1 MTRDDQEPGGA
12 PLRDGPVG
20 ERHSAGERHGAGERH
35 SMDEQR
41 GADDLRRELRAAAD
55 LIADYRERLRDAR
68 VAPVAGRAEVRM
80 ALDGEVPPGPTPLA
94 QVIKELVAAATPGL
108 MASAGPRYFGFV
120 VGGSFDAALVAEI
133 LATGWDQNAFNEA
146 LSPAAIAVED
156 VAGRWLK
163 ELLCLPASASVG
175 FVTGAQAANTVG
187 LAAGRW
193 CVLRE
198 AGWDVGRDGLFS
210 APRVRVLVGAER
222 HATIDRAVRFL
233 GLGESAIEEVPVR
246 PDGTMDP
253 EALAAALAAGA
264 GRPTIIC
271 AQAGNVNTGACDDLG
286 ATARAARAA
295 GAWLHVDG
303 AFGLWAAA
311 SPSTRHLVR
320 GIELAD
326 SWACDGHKWLNVPQD
341 SGYAICAHP
350 DIHATVMAYTAS
362 YLTGQVA
369 GRELGGGDLVP
380 ESSRRARGFATWA
393 AIRSLGRAGIADL
406 VDRCCALAR
415 RFRDGLNAIDGVEI
429 VNEVVLNQVL
439 VRVGDED
446 ATNRIERRVQDDGTL
461 WLGATTWRGE
471 RLLRI
476 AVSNWSTT
484 EEDVDRCVDA
494 IARARAGAAEGWPG
508 GE

>member
-1 MTRDDQEPGGA
+1 MMHDNLERGRA
-12 PLRDGPVG
+12 PLRGAAPG
-20 ERHSAGERHGAGERH
+20 EDYAVS
-35 SMDEQR
+35 
-41 GADDLRRELRAAAD
+41 DLRRELRAAAE
-55 LIADYRERLRDAR
+55 LIADYRERLPTMR
-68 VAPVAGRAEVRM
+68 VPPVAGRSEVRM
-80 ALDGEVPPGPTPLA
+80 ALDGTLPAEPTPLG
-94 QVIKELVAAATPGL
+94 QVIQELVSAAMPGL

-120 VGGSFDAALVAEI
+120 IGGSLDAALVADV
-133 LATGWDQNAFNEA
+133 LAAGWDQCAFNEV

-163 ELLCLPASASVG
+163 QALGLPASASVG
-175 FVTGAQAANTVG
+175 FVTGAQGANTIG
-187 LAAGRW
+187 LAAARW
-193 CVLRE
+193 WVLQQ
-198 AGWDVGRDGLFS
+198 AGWDVGRDGLFG

-233 GLGESAIEEVPVR
+233 GLGENAIEEVSALPN
-246 PDGTMDP
+246 GAMDP
-253 EALAAALAAGA
+253 DALSAALLDDA

-286 ATARAARAA
+286 AAAEAARAA
-295 GAWLHVDG
+295 HAWLHVDG

-311 SPSTRHLVR
+311 SPRARHLVH

-326 SWACDGHKWLNVPQD
+326 SWACDGHKWLNVPYD

-350 DIHATVMAYTAS
+350 DVHATAMAYTAS

-369 GRELGGGDLVP
+369 GREFGGGDFVP

-393 AIRSLGRAGIADL
+393 AIRSLGRSGIADL
-406 VDRCCALAR
+406 VDGCCALAR
-415 RFRDGLNAIDGVEI
+415 RFADGLGAHDGIEI

-439 VRVGDED
+439 VRVGDLET
-446 ATNRIERRVQDDGTL
+446 TNRIERRVQADGTL
-461 WLGATTWRGE
+461 WLGTTTWHGE

-476 AVSNWSTT
+476 AVSNWTTT

-494 IARARAGAAEGWPG
+494 IVRAHTAALTG
-508 GE
+508 G